1 MSIKRKLR
9 AISSYIGVEC
19 CVNGFV
25 GLARTMVGVELSRR
39 AHATWR
45 QAQDTGVLGG
55 SLKWG

>member
-9 AISSYIGVEC
+9 AISSYIGAEC

-25 GLARTMVGVELSRR
+25 GLARTIVGVELSRR

-55 SLKWG
+55 WLERG